1 MKPLYSLLNSILL
14 LIIFSSLLSAQDPL
28 RIGIIKDA
36 DSQELNT
43 LNEFLYEEINL
54 LIKPRSDVL
63 YKVIDANWNK
73 ETARQ
78 NIQIFMTDP
87 EIDLIISI
95 GFISSNELVNYG
107 TYAKPSFAVNILDL
121 ELQTLPLNVDYST
134 GINNFTYIEPVIN
147 LSEDFKIFSKIF
159 DIRHLSIIGAEPL
172 KENFPQII
180 PFIKKKND
188 SLNVSIVSAGP
199 DAGTTLE
206 KLSEET
212 DAAIVLPLLQFNTNE
227 IIKLFN
233 GLNKRKIITMAPGG
247 IDYVELGASLTMT
260 PKFTIRQLARHTA
273 LRILKFVEGANP
285 AGISVSVEQNKR
297 QPVINFASLRTAK
310 KFPPADFLNEALLI
324 NVDTFP
330 DGDEITLR
338 GAIAEALKN
347 NLTGKITKEDFS
359 SAEKDVRIAKS
370 NIFPQLE
377 ISGTGVELSENLVE
391 SSMGQRGEFTITGTV
406 SLNQV
411 IFSEPVFANIAI
423 NKLVA
428 ENKKHIADAAV
439 LDIIT
444 DISNAYLSV
453 LFAQSNLNIQNN
465 NVNATIQN
473 LQIAEAKEA
482 SGHTGLSD
490 VNRWKSEL
498 SLNKIKLN
506 DAHASFKSSMFNLNS
521 LLNKQID
528 KSIKLP
534 DSDKIDRSIIIDQ
547 NLFSKLFENPALS
560 DLYASFIMSEMKNNS
575 PELKQLFT
583 AGKILDRQR
592 SMHNRQL
599 FLPEIFLFGSVDQ
612 VFVRNGTIANP
623 QLPIPPPPDDATWS
637 AGINLRFPL
646 FKGGKTIT
654 EIEKSEIEIKKLSY
668 QENELINNFETG
680 IRAGVEKLIAS
691 YLEVDLS
698 KYAALAAEDNYK
710 IVQDAY
716 AQGVASLVQ
725 LVDAQNVMTQTKHL
739 SSIAFHQ
746 YLLDYIQLERL
757 QGKFMF
763 LSSEEEQ
770 KVYINRLNNFLVSG
784 E

>member
-1 MKPLYSLLNSILL
+1 MKTLPSFSRGILL
-14 LIIFSSLLSAQDPL
+14 VFIITSSVLAQGLI
-28 RIGIIKDA
+28 RIGIVQDA
-36 DSQELNT
+36 DSPKINL
-43 LNEFLYEEINL
+43 LNEILQEEINSL
-54 LIKPRSDVL
+54 VKPRIDIV
-63 YKVIDANWNK
+63 YKVESADWRHEKALQIIQQYMDDA
-73 ETARQ
+73 Q
-78 NIQIFMTDP
+78 
-87 EIDLIISI
+87 IDLIISV
-95 GFISSNELVNYG
+95 GFIASNELINFDKY
-107 TYAKPSFAVNILDL
+107 TKPSFAMNILDL
-121 ELQTLPLNVDYST
+121 ELQTLPLKENNNS
-134 GINNFTYIEPVIN
+134 GIDNFTYIEPVIN
-147 LSEDFKIFSKIF
+147 LREDLKTFSDLFQIN
-159 DIRHLSIIGAEPL
+159 HLAIIGAEPI
-172 KENFPQII
+172 KENFPEINA
-180 PFIKKKND
+180 FITEGKTAVE
-188 SLNVSIVSAGP
+188 VSVVSAGD
-199 DAGTTLE
+199 DAGKTIARLPQQ
-206 KLSEET
+206 T
-212 DAAIVLPLLQFNTNE
+212 DAVIVLPLLKFDTPE
-227 IIKLFN
+227 IISLFN
-233 GLNKRKIITMAPGG
+233 KLNKRQIITMAPGG
-247 IDYVELGASLTMT
+247 VEYVELGASLTMT

-273 LRILKFVEGANP
+273 LRILKYVEGTNP
-285 AGISVSVEQNKR
+285 ADISVSVEKNKR
-297 QPVINFASLRTAK
+297 QPVINFASLRAVK
-310 KFPPADFLNEALLI
+310 KFPPADFLNDALLI

-338 GAIAEALKN
+338 RAIAEALKN

-377 ISGTGVELSENLVE
+377 ISGTGIELSENLVE
-391 SSMGQRGEFTITGTV
+391 SSMGQKGEFTITGSV

-423 NKLVA
+423 NKLAA

-439 LDIIT
+439 LDIIA

-453 LFAQSNLNIQNN
+453 LFAQSNLNIQNE

-473 LQIAEAKEA
+473 LQIAEAKES

-528 KSIKLP
+528 KNIKLP

-547 NLFSKLFENPALS
+547 NLFSKLFKNPGLT
-560 DLYASFIMSEMKNNS
+560 DLYASFIMNEMKNNS

-583 AGKILDRQR
+583 AGKILNRQK

-623 QLPIPPPPDDATWS
+623 QLPVPPPPDDATWS
-637 AGINLRFPL
+637 AGVSLRFPL

-668 QENELINNFETG
+668 QENELVNNFETG
-680 IRAGVEKLIAS
+680 IRAGVEKLRAS

-698 KYAALAAEDNYK
+698 KKAALAAEENYK

-716 AQGVASLVQ
+716 AQGVANLVQ
-725 LVDAQNVMTQTKHL
+725 LVDAQNVMTRTKHMAAI
-739 SSIAFHQ
+739 SFYQ

-770 KVYINRLNNFLVSG
+770 KVYLNRLNNFLVNG